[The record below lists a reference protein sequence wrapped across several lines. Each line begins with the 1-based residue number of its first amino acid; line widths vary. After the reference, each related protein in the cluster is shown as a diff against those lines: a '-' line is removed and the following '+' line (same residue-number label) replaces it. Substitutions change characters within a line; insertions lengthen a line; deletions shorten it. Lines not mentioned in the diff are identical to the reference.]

1 MKVWRV
7 LQGRLKKF
15 WAVLRVFH
23 RGLKGI
29 SMKFRR
35 WFSQVLGA
43 LQECFKEISRNL
55 KGDFSALMV
64 FHDCFPVSSSMF
76 HVFFN
81 VV

>member
-15 WAVLRVFH
+15 WGALRVFH

-29 SMKFRR
+29 SRKFQG
-35 WFSQVLGA
+35 WFSQVLGV

-55 KGDFSALMV
+55 RVISVL
-64 FHDCFPVSSSMF
+64 
-76 HVFFN
+76 
-81 VV
+81 